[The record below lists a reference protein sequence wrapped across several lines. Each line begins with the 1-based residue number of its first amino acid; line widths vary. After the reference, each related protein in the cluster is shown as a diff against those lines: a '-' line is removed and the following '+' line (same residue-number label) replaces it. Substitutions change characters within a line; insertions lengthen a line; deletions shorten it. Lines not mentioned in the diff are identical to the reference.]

1 MNELNTNVG
10 YSSALQLYHAA
21 YRLHYEAND
30 LKEASRLYR
39 EILRHFPESHECGYA
54 VVQLEKIGAGEVMK
68 MLGNSGMQQVL
79 PVVALLTSL
88 IALAI
93 AGIALFLALN
103 KNDAT
108 GYRYSTE
115 SYYASLQ
122 GFPAH
127 ANDVG
132 GSLLL

>member
-1 MNELNTNVG
+1 MNELNTDVG

-39 EILRHFPESHECGYA
+39 EILRQFPESHECGYA

-68 MLGNSGMQQVL
+68 MLGKTSLQQAL
-79 PVVALLTSL
+79 PVVALLMSL
-88 IALAI
+88 IALII
-93 AGIALFLALN
+93 ACCALFLALN
-103 KNDAT
+103 QNNAT

-115 SYYASLQ
+115 SYYALAD
-122 GFPAH
+122 GFSAS
-127 ANDVG
+127 ANSSD
-132 GSLLL
+132 GSFL